1 MLILKEGYPERS
13 ELLICTVTKIQ
24 FNSIFVSIDEYQG
37 KQGII
42 HISEISPGRIRN
54 IRDYVKEGKVIV
66 CVVLRVNMERDL
78 IELSLRRVQE
88 GQRRNKINEMKLEQK
103 AEKLIEFVARSQETD
118 PAKLVRHII
127 DSIKDEYDTVHGYFE
142 DIVLGDETIDRLK
155 LPPKTSK
162 ALLETIT
169 TRIKLPEVIIKGR
182 FELSSFDPSGNEMIK
197 EALARAKKTGGE
209 SLSILYL
216 GAGKYGI
223 SIKSEDYKTA
233 EKVLENVVNEVTA
246 FMKKNNGLCS
256 FSRTDK

>member
-1 MLILKEGYPERS
+1 MLILKQGYPERS
-13 ELLICTVTKIQ
+13 ELLVCTVTKIQ

-66 CVVLRVNMERDL
+66 CVVLRVNTERDL
-78 IELSLRRVQE
+78 IELSLRRVQD

-103 AEKLIEFVARSQETD
+103 AEKLIEFVARSQNTD
-118 PAKLVRHII
+118 SAKLIKHII
-127 DSIKDEYDTVHGYFE
+127 DKITDDYDTVHGYFE
-142 DIVLGDETIDRLK
+142 DIVLGEETIDRLK
-155 LPPKTSK
+155 LPEKVSS
-162 ALLETIT
+162 ALLETIN

-182 FELSSFDPSGNEMIK
+182 FELSSFDPDGNEIIK
-197 EALARAKKTGGE
+197 EALGKAKNAGGE
-209 SLSILYL
+209 SMSILYL

-233 EKVLENVVNEVTA
+233 EKILDNVVGDVTL
-246 FMKKNNGLCS
+246 FMKKKNSHCT
-256 FSRTDK
+256 FTRTDK